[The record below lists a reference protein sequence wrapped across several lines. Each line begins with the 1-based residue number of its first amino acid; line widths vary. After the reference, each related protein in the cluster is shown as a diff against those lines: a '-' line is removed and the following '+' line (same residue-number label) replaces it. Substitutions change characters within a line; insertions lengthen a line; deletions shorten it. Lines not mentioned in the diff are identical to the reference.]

1 MGRTR
6 AVIWLHAIRTRRYL
20 LSMISSS
27 LTDTLWIVTLLLG
40 FVLSGKT
47 QLLAENL
54 LGLIAWTIISNSAWM
69 ISGWVDYLG
78 VLGLIEEH
86 EARGTSFFLVLTGR
100 IIPLLLSSGIT
111 STITLIIFRVA
122 GAEIAIHY
130 PIHVLLT
137 LILLVVQSAVYGL
150 LLGALALKT
159 GIPGYMFDIASL
171 AFLGL
176 ALMPINE
183 ELLSQIIFTPLLGPL
198 LATKLAEKQP
208 LDLHLLFL
216 LFLSTLL
223 QIPILL
229 VVIKKVSRDMQ
240 ITGIKII
247 GEL

>member
-6 AVIWLHAIRTRRYL
+6 AVIWLHAIRARRYL

-27 LTDTLWIVTLLLG
+27 LTDTLWMVTLLLG

-86 EARGTSFFLVLTGR
+86 EARGTSVFLILTGR

-122 GAEIAIHY
+122 GAEIALHS

-137 LILLVVQSAVYGL
+137 LTLLVVQSAVYGL

-183 ELLSQIIFTPLLGPL
+183 ERLSKTIFVPLLGPL
-198 LATKLAEKQP
+198 LATKLAGQPP
-208 LDLHLLFL
+208 LDSHLLFL
-216 LFLSTLL
+216 LFLTTLL
-223 QIPILL
+223 QLPMLL
-229 VVIKKVSRDMQ
+229 VIIKKVSRDMQ
-240 ITGIKII
+240 KSGIKII

>member
-1 MGRTR
+1 
-6 AVIWLHAIRTRRYL
+6 ARRYL

-54 LGLIAWTIISNSAWM
+54 LGLTAWTIISNSAWM

-86 EARGTSFFLVLTGR
+86 EARGTSVFLVLTGR
-100 IIPLLLSSGIT
+100 IISLLLSSGIT

-183 ELLSQIIFTPLLGPL
+183 ERLSQIIFVPLLGPQ
-198 LATKLAEKQP
+198 LATKLAGQQP
-208 LDLHLLFL
+208 LDSHLLFL
-216 LFLSTLL
+216 LFLTTLL
-223 QIPILL
+223 QVPILL
-229 VVIKKVSRDMQ
+229 VVIKKVSRDIQ
-240 ITGIKII
+240 KTGIKII